1 MALAQGLVTFGD
13 VAVDFS
19 QEEWEFLDPAQKNL
33 YRDVMWE
40 TYSNFI
46 SLDLESRFKT
56 DTSSSDKGICEVYS
70 LQ

>member
-1 MALAQGLVTFGD
+1 MFVCLFVFQGLVTFGD

-46 SLDLESRFKT
+46 SLGELSIPEDLL
-56 DTSSSDKGICEVYS
+56 S
-70 LQ
+70 LLC

>member
-1 MALAQGLVTFGD
+1 MTFGD

-19 QEEWEFLDPAQKNL
+19 LEEWEFLDPAQKNL

-46 SLDLESRFKT
+46 SLGELSIPEDLL
-56 DTSSSDKGICEVYS
+56 S
-70 LQ
+70 LLC

>member
-1 MALAQGLVTFGD
+1 MKKEFSHAVPQVSPPQGLVTFRD

-40 TYSNFI
+40 NYSNFI
-46 SLDLESRFKT
+46 SLGECL
-56 DTSSSDKGICEVYS
+56 
-70 LQ
+70 